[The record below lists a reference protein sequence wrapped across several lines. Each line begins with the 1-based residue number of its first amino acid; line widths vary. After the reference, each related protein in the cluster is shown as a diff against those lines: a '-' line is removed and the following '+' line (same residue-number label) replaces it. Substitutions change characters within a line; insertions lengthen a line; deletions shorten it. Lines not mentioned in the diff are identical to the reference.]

1 MLAPTMVTAITRA
14 EIDSSIATAKAY
26 PRTISRCMADAKT
39 LATASVEVAESCMYT
54 LSRNEADGGKKM
66 ITGGSIRLAE
76 IMSYTW
82 GNLRAGAR
90 IIAIDAEHVTA
101 QGVCHDLEKNVSHTT
116 EVKRR
121 ITTRNGKRYGADM
134 IQVTCNAAC
143 SIAKRNAILGVVP
156 RSYWEQVYD
165 AAKAVAVGTAQTLAE
180 KRARMKDALGKMG
193 VTPAMILK
201 KLGKT
206 KPEDIDLADI
216 ETLIGLH
223 TAIKDGTPADEVF
236 AEERQPQSGSGNDT
250 VKDRLGIADRP
261 GGELGGV
268 YRTKEESDRLRA
280 QPPPLAQVLLDAAT
294 DVPPVRKAPRNRAVT
309 PKPPTRIED
318 EVEPTPAANESAG
331 VELLTDEE
339 LRDDVGKALIRL
351 PKLAYE
357 TIMRNYGFGSAAEA
371 KGKADRRTLERM
383 LADAENELQGATHGS

>member
-39 LATASVEVAESCMYT
+39 LATATVEVAESCMYT

-165 AAKAVAVGTAQTLAE
+165 AAKAVAVGTSQTIAE

-201 KLGKT
+201 KLGRQR
-206 KPEDIDLADI
+206 PEDIDLADI

-236 AEERQPQSGSGNDT
+236 AEERQPQSGSGNDA
-250 VKDRLGIADRP
+250 VKERLGIVTPLRVEASAPTNAVVTNVEVAEPPKKRGRP
-261 GGELGGV
+261 
-268 YRTKEESDRLRA
+268 
-280 QPPPLAQVLLDAAT
+280 
-294 DVPPVRKAPRNRAVT
+294 VP
-309 PKPPTRIED
+309 PKPPTRID
-318 EVEPTPAANESAG
+318 DDVEPTPAVNESAG

-339 LRDDVGKALIRL
+339 LRDDVCKMLIGL
-351 PKLAYE
+351 PKQVYE
-357 TIMRNYGFGSAAEA
+357 RVMTGYSFKTTQNVRERAN
-371 KGKADRRTLERM
+371 RTQLEQL
-383 LADAENELQGATHGS
+383 LADIENQTAASPGAA